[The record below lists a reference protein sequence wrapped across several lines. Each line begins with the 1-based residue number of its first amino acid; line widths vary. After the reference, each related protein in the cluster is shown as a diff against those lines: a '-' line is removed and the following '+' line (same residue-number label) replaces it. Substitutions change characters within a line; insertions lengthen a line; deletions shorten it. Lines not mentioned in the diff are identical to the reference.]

1 MKIEL
6 EPGEEICPHCEG
18 KGEEPGKYI
27 EGYRMTCRKC
37 WGEGKLDWIE
47 MAMGK
52 QFDHIPFTANPD
64 GAVDLYYKGRKILET
79 TKRGM
84 RVKM

>member
-1 MKIEL
+1 MNEIEL
-6 EPGEEICPHCEG
+6 LPGEEICPHCKG
-18 KGEEPGKYI
+18 SGEEPGDFV
-27 EGYRMTCRKC
+27 EGIKITCSIC
-37 WGEGKLDWIE
+37 WGERKLDWIE

-52 QFDHIPFTANPD
+52 QPEHIPFTGNLN

-84 RVKM
+84 KVK